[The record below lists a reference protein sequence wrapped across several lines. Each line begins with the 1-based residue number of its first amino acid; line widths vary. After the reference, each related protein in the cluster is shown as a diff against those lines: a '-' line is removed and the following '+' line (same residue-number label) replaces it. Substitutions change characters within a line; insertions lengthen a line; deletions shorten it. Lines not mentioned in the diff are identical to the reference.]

1 MMTDKH
7 PIARRLATGMSE
19 MRLALRLSCLC
30 LAMIAGL
37 SGCMVVGPDYSRP
50 TVQPPATYRE
60 TDPTSRDLADL
71 AWWKQFGDPV
81 LDALIAEA
89 VANNYSVKTAL
100 ANVEAASAI
109 LMQQRSALY
118 PQVGYLGKGQNLNL
132 PNQSSINGVP
142 LGSGVPASQ
151 TAYSLMLNA
160 SWELDLWGRIRRLSE
175 SAQANILASDQVR
188 RGVVLSLVGSVANAY
203 IQLRSLDEQL
213 AIARRTLGTYAES
226 VRLFELQF
234 KYGQI
239 SLLTLEQSRSQ
250 YEAAA
255 AVIPQ
260 IESSIAVTENTL
272 SALLGRNPG
281 PIARG
286 KSLTQ
291 LMAPS
296 VPAGLPSELLERR
309 PDIAQAEQQLVAANA
324 LIGAAQALYFPTIS
338 LTAGLG
344 ASSNQ
349 LSNLISGGKTTTV
362 LGAALTG
369 PLFTG
374 GLITG
379 QVNQAQ
385 AQQQAAMFNYLS
397 VVQSAFADVNNAL
410 VGRIKLSEQVRAE
423 KKRVNA
429 LSETLRLSTLRYDGG
444 YTDYLSVLYA
454 QQQLFPAELTYA
466 QDLGQSLAAVVKV
479 YMAMGG
485 SWVDA
490 AANP

>member
-1 MMTDKH
+1 MQ
-7 PIARRLATGMSE
+7 R
-19 MRLALRLSCLC
+19 ALGLSSLC
-30 LAMIAGL
+30 LAVIAGLSVSL

-50 TVQPPATYRE
+50 AIDTPAAYRE
-60 TDPTSRDLADL
+60 TDPTARDLGDL

-81 LDALIAEA
+81 LDALITEA
-89 VANNYSVKTAL
+89 VTGNYSLKIAL

-118 PQVGYLGKGQNLNL
+118 PQVGYQGKGQHLNL
-132 PNQSSINGVP
+132 SNQSEINGVQ
-142 LGSGVPASQ
+142 LGSSAPNSQ
-151 TAYSLMLNA
+151 TTYSLMLSA

-175 SAQANILASDQVR
+175 SAQANILANDAAR

-239 SLLTLEQSRSQ
+239 SQLTLEQSRSQ

-260 IESSIAVTENTL
+260 LENSIAVTENTL
-272 SALLGRNPG
+272 CALLGRNPG

-286 KSLTQ
+286 KTLSELIR
-291 LMAPS
+291 PS
-296 VPAGLPSELLERR
+296 VPTGLPSQLLERR
-309 PDIAQAEQQLVAANA
+309 PDIDQAEQQLIAANA
-324 LIGAAQALYFPTIS
+324 LIGAAKALYFPSIS
-338 LTAGLG
+338 LTGSLG

-349 LSNLISGGKTTTV
+349 LSNLISGGKITTA
-362 LGAALTG
+362 LGAAITG

-374 GLITG
+374 GLIAG

-385 AQQQAAMFNYLS
+385 AQQKAATFNYLS
-397 VVQSAFADVNNAL
+397 VVQSAFVDVNNAL
-410 VGRIKLSEQVRAE
+410 VGRIKLGEQIRAE
-423 KKRVNA
+423 KRRVDA
-429 LSETLRLSTLRYDGG
+429 LRETLRLSTLRYDGG
-444 YTDYLSVLYA
+444 YADYLSVLYA
-454 QQQLFPAELTYA
+454 QQQLFPAELAYA

-479 YMAMGG
+479 YLAMGG
-485 SWVDA
+485 SWVEA
-490 AANP
+490 AAHP

>member
-1 MMTDKH
+1 
-7 PIARRLATGMSE
+7 MSE
-19 MRLALRLSCLC
+19 MRLALRLPSLC

-60 TDPTSRDLADL
+60 SDPTSRDLADL

-89 VANNYSVKTAL
+89 VANNYSVKVAL

-132 PNQSSINGVP
+132 PNQSSINGVQP
-142 LGSGVPASQ
+142 GSGVPASQ
-151 TAYSLMLNA
+151 SAYSLMLSA

-175 SAQANILASDQVR
+175 SAQANILASNQVR

-203 IQLRSLDEQL
+203 IQLLSLDEQL

-260 IESSIAVTENTL
+260 IENSIAVTENTL

-291 LMAPS
+291 LLAPS

-349 LSNLISGGKTTTV
+349 LSNLISSGRITTT

-397 VVQSAFADVNNAL
+397 VVQSAFSDVNNAL

-479 YMAMGG
+479 YLAMGG
-485 SWVDA
+485 SWIDA
-490 AANP
+490 AATP

>member
-1 MMTDKH
+1 
-7 PIARRLATGMSE
+7 
-19 MRLALRLSCLC
+19 MRLALGLSSLC
-30 LAMIAGL
+30 LTMIAGLSAGL

-50 TVQPPATYRE
+50 AVQAPTSYRE
-60 TDPTSRDLADL
+60 TDPAARDLGDL

-89 VANNYSVKTAL
+89 VAGNYSIKGAL

-118 PQVGYLGKGQNLNL
+118 PQVGYLGKGQHLNL
-132 PNQSSINGVP
+132 SNRSVLDGVQ
-142 LGSGVPASQ
+142 LGSAAPNSQ
-151 TAYSLMLNA
+151 TTYSLMLSA

-175 SAQANILASDQVR
+175 SAQANILASDAAR

-213 AIARRTLGTYAES
+213 AIAKRTLGTYAES
-226 VRLFELQF
+226 VRLFELKF

-239 SLLTLEQSRSQ
+239 SLLTLAQARSQ

-260 IESSIAVTENTL
+260 LENSIAVTENTL

-286 KSLTQ
+286 KSLTE
-291 LMAPS
+291 LTPPA
-296 VPAGLPSELLERR
+296 VPTGLPSQLLERR
-309 PDIAQAEQQLVAANA
+309 PDIDQAEQQLIAANA
-324 LIGAAQALYFPTIS
+324 LIGAAEALYFPRIS
-338 LTAGLG
+338 LTGGLG
-344 ASSNQ
+344 VASNQ
-349 LSNLISGGKTTTV
+349 LSNLISGGN
-362 LGAALTG
+362 LASAFGATIAG

-374 GLITG
+374 GLIEG

-385 AQQQAAMFNYLS
+385 AQQKAARFNYLS

-410 VGRIKLSEQVRAE
+410 IGRMKLSEQVKAE
-423 KKRVNA
+423 KKRVDA

-454 QQQLFPAELTYA
+454 QQQLFPAELAYA

-485 SWVDA
+485 SWVDV

>member
-1 MMTDKH
+1 MRPALMRSSVCLG
-7 PIARRLATGMSE
+7 IAAV
-19 MRLALRLSCLC
+19 
-30 LAMIAGL
+30 L
-37 SGCMVVGPDYSRP
+37 SGCVVVGPDYSRP
-50 TVQPPATYRE
+50 TIDAPATYRE
-60 TDPTSRDLADL
+60 TDPTARTLVDL

-81 LDALIAEA
+81 LDSLVTEA
-89 VANNYSVKTAL
+89 VASNYSVKVAL
-100 ANVEAASAI
+100 ANVDAASAI

-118 PQVGYLGKGQNLNL
+118 PQVGYQGKGQHLNL
-132 PNQSSINGVP
+132 TNQSEINGVQ
-142 LGSGVPASQ
+142 LGSTAPTTQ
-151 TAYSLMLNA
+151 TTYSLMLSA

-175 SAQANILASDQVR
+175 SAQANILANDAAR
-188 RGVVLSLVGSVANAY
+188 RAVVLSLVGSVANAY
-203 IQLRSLDEQL
+203 LQLRSLDEQL

-260 IESSIAVTENTL
+260 LENSIAVTENSL

-286 KSLTQ
+286 KTLTE
-291 LMAPS
+291 LIPPT
-296 VPAGLPSELLERR
+296 VPTGLPSQLLEQR
-309 PDIAQAEQQLVAANA
+309 PDIVAAEQQLISANA
-324 LIGAAQALYFPTIS
+324 LIGAAKALYFPSIS
-338 LTAGLG
+338 LTGGLG

-349 LSNLISGGKTTTV
+349 LSNLISGGKITTA
-362 LGAALTG
+362 LGANFTG

-385 AQQQAAMFNYLS
+385 AQQQAAMFNYRS
-397 VVQSAFADVNNAL
+397 VVQSAFSDVNNAL
-410 VGRIKLSEQVRAE
+410 VGRIKLSEQVKAE
-423 KKRVNA
+423 KQRVMA

-454 QQQLFPAELTYA
+454 QQQLFPAELAYA

-479 YMAMGG
+479 YLAMGG

-490 AANP
+490 AAMP

>member
-1 MMTDKH
+1 
-7 PIARRLATGMSE
+7 
-19 MRLALRLSCLC
+19 MRLALRLSSLC
-30 LAMIAGL
+30 LAVIAGLSVSL

-50 TVQPPATYRE
+50 PVQAPASYRE
-60 TDPTSRDLADL
+60 TDPTARDLADLGDL

-89 VANNYSVKTAL
+89 VASNYSVKVAL

-118 PQVGYLGKGQNLNL
+118 PQVGYQGKGQHLNL
-132 PNQSSINGVP
+132 SNQSEINGVQ
-142 LGSGVPASQ
+142 LGSAAPNSQ
-151 TAYSLMLNA
+151 TTYSLMLSA

-175 SAQANILASDQVR
+175 SAQANILANDAAR

-260 IESSIAVTENTL
+260 LENSIAVTENSL

-281 PIARG
+281 PIPRG
-286 KSLTQ
+286 KTLTE
-291 LMAPS
+291 LMRPA
-296 VPAGLPSELLERR
+296 VPTGLPSQLLERR
-309 PDIAQAEQQLVAANA
+309 PDIDQAEQQLIAANA
-324 LIGAAQALYFPTIS
+324 LIGAAKALYFPSIS
-338 LTAGLG
+338 LTGGLG

-349 LSNLISGGKTTTV
+349 LSNLISGGKITTA
-362 LGAALTG
+362 LGAAITG

-374 GLITG
+374 GLIAG

-385 AQQQAAMFNYLS
+385 AQQKAAMFNYLS

-410 VGRIKLSEQVRAE
+410 VGRIKLGEQVRAE
-423 KKRVNA
+423 KKRVDA

-444 YTDYLSVLYA
+444 YSDYLSVLYA
-454 QQQLFPAELTYA
+454 QQQLFPAELAYA

-479 YMAMGG
+479 YLAMGG